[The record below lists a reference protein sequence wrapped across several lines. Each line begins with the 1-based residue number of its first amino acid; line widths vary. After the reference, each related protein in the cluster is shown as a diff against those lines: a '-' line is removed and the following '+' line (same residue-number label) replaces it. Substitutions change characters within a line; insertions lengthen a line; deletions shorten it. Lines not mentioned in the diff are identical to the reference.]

1 MTITFYRNRSDTN
14 VVDKDISEAFTSSFV
29 GILREES
36 SVLAPVITLQA
47 SPDSFAICN
56 YAYIAEFDRYY
67 YIEDIAAIRNNV
79 TQITMR
85 VDVLMSY
92 KTQIRASSAL
102 VKRNAYSYNLK
113 LNDGSLATYA
123 DGYALSYPFS
133 GGFNTTQFV
142 LIVAGGG

>member
-1 MTITFYRNRSDTN
+1 MTITFYRNTSDTN
-14 VVDKDISEAFTSSFV
+14 VVDKELSEAFTSSFV

-36 SVLAPVITLQA
+36 SILAPVITLQA
-47 SPDSFAICN
+47 SADRFANCN
-56 YAYIAEFDRYY
+56 YAYIAEFERYY
-67 YIEDIAAIRNNV
+67 YIQDISSIRNNL

-102 VKRNAYSYNLK
+102 VKRNAYAYNLK

-123 DGYALSYPFS
+123 DGHVLAYPFS